1 MATPVVISRM
11 QNRRGTKS
19 EFLALY
25 PLGYTGIGSATGS
38 EILQPGEL
46 ALCTDTWQVF
56 IGNVNGEYFEI
67 GTGGGGGGGGGT
79 TFNLELVPLVINLP
93 AVALPTVIPALT
105 HIPTPFL
112 SLLYS
117 IVNVLT
123 LDPNTVGTTF
133 SRNGKLSITAT
144 ANFVPVPPVFPFPPI
159 LPVSLVD
166 TGNEINTTA
175 FDINFTA
182 NYNVPGTLIE
192 ISYTHNFPGYLTF
205 STSSIIWAP
214 I

>member
-25 PLGYTGIGSATGS
+25 PSYPGTGS
-38 EILQPGEL
+38 NILQPGEL
-46 ALCTDTWQVF
+46 ALCTDTAQVF
-56 IGNVNGEYFEI
+56 IGNINGEYFEI
-67 GTGGGGGGGGGT
+67 GTGGGGGGGSLT
-79 TFNLELVPLVINLP
+79 NLELMPLVISLSP
-93 AVALPTVIPALT
+93 VVIPTVIPALS
-105 HIPTPFL
+105 HLSTPFL

-117 IVNVLT
+117 VVNVIT
-123 LDPNTVGTTF
+123 SDPNTVGTTF

-144 ANFVPVPPVFPFPPI
+144 ATFVPVPPVFPFPPI
-159 LPVSLVD
+159 LPVSLTD
-166 TGNEINTTA
+166 DGTEINTTA

-182 NYNVPGTLIE
+182 NYDISGTLIE
-192 ISYTHNFPGYLTF
+192 ISYTHNFPGNLTF